1 MIYAGYIS
9 DIAIFSKNIGGFGMT
24 FKQVSQNILNH
35 FIIPVAA
42 LLLVTTSQL
51 PVQFVWGLDLLLHL
65 SNSSIK
71 QSILFNQQFIA
82 SH

>member
-1 MIYAGYIS
+1 MPWCHLLLTNIGITSVGILMIYAGYIS

-42 LLLVTTSQL
+42 LLLVTTAGGIC
-51 PVQFVWGLDLLLHL
+51 VGIGFIAAF
-65 SNSSIK
+65 IK
-71 QSILFNQQFIA
+71 Q
-82 SH
+82 